1 MVSIIKT
8 MHEVFINIDL
18 VKQKYIVFFKNESLT
33 LKKYEK
39 HVCFLVQKSAK
50 LVHCK
55 QMARL

>member
-1 MVSIIKT
+1 

-39 HVCFLVQKSAK
+39 HVFVLLQKSAK

-55 QMARL
+55 QIARL